1 MHLHTEAPHTA
12 QGWHSWP
19 WKSSLVLLMPL
30 QLEDLSHPNI
40 EPSLVTLEG
49 NIPLKIQ
56 RWFFFFFWSFKA
68 MRQLISFQRIKL
80 CAGCHLMS
88 STVAISTLSNFR
100 VDFSSWQIWNQLFY
114 NVWNQ
119 RPVHRGCS
127 AASSTQT
134 IRFGDGSYPWRLH
147 LGHWEA
153 YSWLESGCDPTDK
166 SQSSRRFWLL

>member
-1 MHLHTEAPHTA
+1 MAFLT
-12 QGWHSWP
+12 
-19 WKSSLVLLMPL
+19 
-30 QLEDLSHPNI
+30 
-40 EPSLVTLEG
+40 
-49 NIPLKIQ
+49 LKIFPSSAHAASV
-56 RWFFFFFWSFKA
+56 RRSLTPKHRTLSGYTWREHTTENPKVVFFFFWSFKA